1 MAGNSMTPG
10 RSVISKVSAIL
21 LTVAEDDRSTLT
33 EIASRTDLPLS
44 TCHRLVAELTAW
56 GVLER
61 TGDSRFRAGPP
72 LRKISGPGRCHHDE
86 AVSGIREQVAPVM
99 EDLLRVTGAPVRVG
113 FLDGLGVAYVEKS
126 SAHVPVS
133 DLSPARLP
141 VHATAVGKALLAFTS
156 PRTAA
161 LILAGNLH
169 QYTPRT
175 ITQPDRLR
183 LDLRTVRA
191 TRLALCDGELQPQ
204 WSAVAM
210 PVLGLSG
217 SPLVAVELRVRNL
230 ARDVPAWRPALAVAA
245 SALCRELAGA
255 RDGYP
260 ARPVTLL
267 PPPVEP
273 HTSGTHMLPLTAAGP
288 RRAGS
293 VAGQARD
300 GCGPAAHRRGRWG
313 ADTTGASQSWPPAD
327 SIARLEVAFACSL
340 WSMITRCARGRSPS
354 SYASTSARWSS
365 TTS

>member
-1 MAGNSMTPG
+1 VIRTRPAMRAHMAGNSMTPG

-99 EDLLRVTGAPVRVG
+99 EDLFRVTGAPVRVG
-113 FLDGLGVAYVEKS
+113 FLDGMGVAYVEKS

-161 LILAGNLH
+161 LILAG
-169 QYTPRT
+169 TST
-175 ITQPDRLR
+175 S
-183 LDLRTVRA
+183 
-191 TRLALCDGELQPQ
+191 TR
-204 WSAVAM
+204 
-210 PVLGLSG
+210 
-217 SPLVAVELRVRNL
+217 
-230 ARDVPAWRPALAVAA
+230 
-245 SALCRELAGA
+245 
-255 RDGYP
+255 
-260 ARPVTLL
+260 
-267 PPPVEP
+267 
-273 HTSGTHMLPLTAAGP
+273 H
-288 RRAGS
+288 
-293 VAGQARD
+293 
-300 GCGPAAHRRGRWG
+300 
-313 ADTTGASQSWPPAD
+313 
-327 SIARLEVAFACSL
+327 
-340 WSMITRCARGRSPS
+340 GRSPDPIVCASICAPCGQPDSRCATGS
-354 SYASTSARWSS
+354 SSRSGARWPCRSWACPEVPSS
-365 TTS
+365 PSSSGSGTSPETCPRGGPRSR